1 MLKNLAN
8 VDGFHGALYQKI
20 KPNNTKYDVC
30 FSIIFGGTGKYLL
43 CQNEECSRK
52 IGDRL
57 KQIRMMKNVIILD
70 NVIEKRTNDIRKN
83 LGRDGLMAIDI
94 VDFDT
99 NTKSLK

>member
-1 MLKNLAN
+1 
-8 VDGFHGALYQKI
+8 
-20 KPNNTKYDVC
+20 
-30 FSIIFGGTGKYLL
+30 
-43 CQNEECSRK
+43 
-52 IGDRL
+52 
-57 KQIRMMKNVIILD
+57 MMKNVIILD